1 MSIEPPTDLAR
12 RASIHSALADPSRLA
27 IIDRLLVGD
36 ASPSELQLLLS
47 MPSNL
52 IAHHI
57 KVLESADVVRR
68 TRSEGDR
75 RRTYLC
81 LNTEALEVMVPLT
94 NQRATRVLFVCTQ
107 NSARSQLAVAIWNRH
122 SELPASSAGTHPV
135 TEVHPGAVYAARRH
149 DLRMQPRT
157 PAHIEHVLSPGDL
170 VVAVC
175 DNAHEELDDHLPHI
189 HWSIP
194 DPGRTA
200 TIAAFDLAVDALTTR
215 INRLVP
221 TLQPAWQW
229 GTA

>member
-1 MSIEPPTDLAR
+1 MSIEPHAALAQ
-12 RASIHSALADPSRLA
+12 RAAIHSALADPSRLA
-27 IIDRLLVGD
+27 IVDRLLVGD

-68 TRSEGDR
+68 TRSEGDH

-81 LNTEALEVMVPLT
+81 LNAETLDAMVPLKH
-94 NQRATRVLFVCTQ
+94 QRATRVLFVCTQ

-122 SELPASSAGTHPV
+122 SELPATSAGTRPV
-135 TEVHPGAVYAARRH
+135 AEVHPGAMSAARRH
-149 DLRMQPRT
+149 DLQMHPRT
-157 PAHIEHVLSPGDL
+157 PASIEHVLSPGDL

-175 DNAHEELDDHLPHI
+175 DNAHEELGDHLPRI

-200 TIAAFDLAVDALTTR
+200 TMSAFDLTVDALKTR

-221 TLQPAWQW
+221 TLQPV
-229 GTA
+229 

>member
-1 MSIEPPTDLAR
+1 MSVEPTTDLAR
-12 RASIHSALADPSRLA
+12 RAAIHSALADPSRLA

-81 LNTEALEVMVPLT
+81 LNTETLDVMVPLKY
-94 NQRATRVLFVCTQ
+94 QRATRVLFVCTQ

-122 SELPASSAGTHPV
+122 SELPATSAGTHPV
-135 TEVHPGAVYAARRH
+135 AEVHPGAVSAARRH
-149 DLRMQPRT
+149 DLQMHPRT
-157 PAHIEHVLSPGDL
+157 PARIEHVLSPGDL

-175 DNAHEELDDHLPHI
+175 DNAHEELGDQLSRI

-200 TIAAFDLAVDALTTR
+200 TISAFDLTVGALTTR
-215 INRLVP
+215 INRLI
-221 TLQPAWQW
+221 PALRP
-229 GTA
+229 A

>member
-1 MSIEPPTDLAR
+1 MDGRIDCADAHSGTTTTHSTRAQSLAY
-12 RASIHSALADPSRLA
+12 PSRLA

-57 KVLESADVVRR
+57 KVLENADVVRR

-81 LNTEALEVMVPLT
+81 LNTETLEVMVPLT
-94 NQRATRVLFVCTQ
+94 HQRATRVLFVCTQ

-122 SELPASSAGTHPV
+122 SELPATSAGTHPAA
-135 TEVHPGAVYAARRH
+135 EVHPGAVSAARRH
-149 DLRMQPRT
+149 DLQMHPRI
-157 PAHIEHVLSPGDL
+157 PARIEHVLSPGDL

-175 DNAHEELDDHLPHI
+175 DNAHEELGDGLPRI

-200 TIAAFDLAVDALTTR
+200 TMSAFDLTVCALTTR
-215 INRLVP
+215 INRLI
-221 TLQPAWQW
+221 PALRP
-229 GTA
+229 A

>member
-1 MSIEPPTDLAR
+1 MSIESSTDLTR

-81 LNTEALEVMVPLT
+81 LNTETLDVMVPLT
-94 NQRATRVLFVCTQ
+94 HQRATRVLFVCTQ

-122 SELPASSAGTHPV
+122 SELPATSAGTHPV
-135 TEVHPGAVYAARRH
+135 AEVHPGAVSAARRH
-149 DLRMQPRT
+149 GLDMQPRI
-157 PAHIEHVLSPGDL
+157 PARIEHVFSPGDL

-175 DNAHEELDDHLPHI
+175 DNAHEELGDGLPRI

-200 TIAAFDLAVDALTTR
+200 TMSAFDLTVGALTTR
-215 INRLVP
+215 INRLI
-221 TLQPAWQW
+221 PALRP
-229 GTA
+229 A